1 MNSPRKP
8 ALRHISPL
16 CSVLLSF
23 CSHRKNIVRRLR
35 SNHSRPGHMQTDFS
49 AIPLSNVDTRGRELV
64 LPSPCCQRLK
74 FVRDKMLFRLYL
86 FFIRL
91 GLWKSSFFAPC
102 LLTVIIIIRK
112 IIKNNNIE
120 NNKNNSNNV
129 NILIMIIIIKIMVIT
144 IIH

>member
-1 MNSPRKP
+1 
-8 ALRHISPL
+8 
-16 CSVLLSF
+16 
-23 CSHRKNIVRRLR
+23 
-35 SNHSRPGHMQTDFS
+35 MQTDFS

-112 IIKNNNIE
+112 IIKKNNNIE